1 MSYFIELGNDFH
13 ITSDNPGW
21 LWEIFPSYFFILKI
35 SRLFLWGKRKIS
47 IIIVGNLTTP
57 YFCLGSLK
65 CSHSKDWK
73 IFNNQKVFQFI
84 FHHHHLS
91 HFPIN
96 NQLANFSPFSIKDLV
111 KSIFLL
117 LILRVCELR
126 EDPFLFVA
134 ECPNWDLVF
143 FLLALDNLLLLM
155 ACPFNQYRKGAM
167 DSISFVSFSIIIGGQ
182 CGKKGHLRIL

>member
-1 MSYFIELGNDFH
+1 M
-13 ITSDNPGW
+13 PW
-21 LWEIFPSYFFILKI
+21 IFKM
-35 SRLFLWGKRKIS
+35 FLYR
-47 IIIVGNLTTP
+47 T
-57 YFCLGSLK
+57 
-65 CSHSKDWK
+65 HSKDWK

-143 FLLALDNLLLLM
+143 FCWLWTIYCCWWLVL
-155 ACPFNQYRKGAM
+155 
-167 DSISFVSFSIIIGGQ
+167 SISTE
-182 CGKKGHLRIL
+182 KEPWILFLLSPFQSLLEVNVEKRTFKDFIT